1 MRPRT
6 FPGKEKLKIQGS
18 YRFPASREAVWELL
32 NDPARLAKCLPGCER
47 LEPIGPDR
55 YRVAVKYAIAAIGG
69 NFSGTIELLDK
80 KPPHSLRLRSES
92 KGTPGFVK
100 GEGALELAEKDGQT
114 ELRYSGEVQVG
125 GLIASVGQR
134 MLDMASR
141 RITQQFFESAAVQLK
156 AAKS

>member
-1 MRPRT
+1 M
-6 FPGKEKLKIQGS
+6 KIHGS
-18 YRFPASREAVWELL
+18 HLLPASRQSVWDFL
-32 NDPARLAKCLPGCER
+32 NDPERLAKCLPGCER

-69 NFSGTIELLDK
+69 NFTGTIELLDK
-80 KPPHSLRLRSES
+80 KPPRSMRLRSES

-100 GEGALELAEKDGQT
+100 GEGELELTEKAGQT

-134 MLDMASR
+134 MLEMASR
-141 RITQQFFESAAVQLK
+141 KITQQFFESVAAQLK
-156 AAKS
+156 SAKA

>member
-1 MRPRT
+1 M
-6 FPGKEKLKIQGS
+6 KIHGS
-18 YRFPASREAVWELL
+18 HLLPASRKAVWEFL
-32 NDPARLAKCLPGCER
+32 NDPVRLAKCLPGCEK

-80 KPPHSLRLRSES
+80 KPPHAMRLRSES

-100 GEGALELAEKDGQT
+100 GEGELELTEKGGQT
-114 ELRYSGEVQVG
+114 ELCYSAEVQVG

-134 MLDMASR
+134 MLEMASR
-141 RITQQFFESAAVQLK
+141 KITQQFFESVAAQLK
-156 AAKS
+156 SAKS

>member
-1 MRPRT
+1 V
-6 FPGKEKLKIQGS
+6 KVQGS
-18 YRFPASREAVWELL
+18 YLLPASREEVWDLL

-69 NFSGTIELLDK
+69 DFSGTIELLDK
-80 KPPHSLRLRSES
+80 KPPRSLRLRSES
-92 KGTPGFVK
+92 KWTPGFVK
-100 GEGALELAEKDGQT
+100 GEGTVELAEKGAQT

-141 RITQQFFESAAVQLK
+141 KIAQQFFESAAAQLK
-156 AAKS
+156 ATKT

>member
-1 MRPRT
+1 MRTRT
-6 FPGKEKLKIQGS
+6 RAGKEELKIQGT
-18 YRFPASREAVWELL
+18 YLLPAPREAVWELL

-80 KPPHSLRLRSES
+80 KPPHAMRLRSES

-100 GEGALELAEKDGQT
+100 GEGALELAEKGGQT
-114 ELRYSGEVQVG
+114 ELRYTGEAQVG

-134 MLDMASR
+134 MLEMASR
-141 RITQQFFESAAVQLK
+141 KIAQQFFESVAKQLK
-156 AAKS
+156 ADQ

>member
-1 MRPRT
+1 V
-6 FPGKEKLKIQGS
+6 KIQGS
-18 YRFPASREAVWELL
+18 HLLPAPRLAVWDFL
-32 NDPARLAKCLPGCER
+32 NDPVRLAKCLPGCER

-80 KPPHSLRLRSES
+80 KPPRAMRLRSES
-92 KGTPGFVK
+92 RGTPGFVK
-100 GEGALELAEKDGQT
+100 GEGELELTEKGGQT

-134 MLDMASR
+134 MLEMASR
-141 RITQQFFESAAVQLK
+141 KITQQFFESVAAQLK
-156 AAKS
+156 SAEA